1 MYTEQIAKDL
11 DEKQGIMI
19 LLNGKWGTGKTYR
32 WKYFI
37 ANELT
42 RKKALYFSLFG
53 LTSVEDLR
61 KEIFNNYISDRVTHS
76 NKHCVSK
83 LFIFVLIPIVIIYLT
98 LKIMLSFRDT
108 IYKIQEI
115 ENSKAI
121 SYIKHFAELYTLDN
135 IFWIVMIIF
144 IFIIVLFMQHCQTL
158 TTYFLN
164 KFMGI
169 NYNNVCI
176 DKLYSSQ
183 KVVFCFDDFERIA
196 NIALTDEFLGY
207 FNLLSKTYKFNILI
221 IANSQA
227 EYIQSDISENV
238 PNKINSLVKYQEKL
252 FDRIYIHEE
261 FDNFQN
267 FLESLETNETLR
279 ECLKNIY
286 LKLKFAG
293 ENLYTFKKEDRK
305 FITTAANNLRLLKK
319 IKDNMDIIYN
329 NISYETLDKE
339 ETHTGVIN
347 FVAAMTLGFE
357 TGRYTD
363 IKSYCDDGTNT
374 LYQASSNTKKEF
386 IDILFSDCYFHNY
399 QSTYDLIYRGKISE
413 NLKREL
419 LPLQHANKYTKF
431 EEYMLKLRKKHLLA
445 YRSMELKDLLKET
458 DNLIKNEDI
467 LFSSYNSMYTALGT
481 YCILLDYNGQHITT
495 TRKTGRNIKRAIS
508 CFIKQQNIFDDKFN
522 SPSWGWNAN
531 KEVQNDYN
539 DLYNY
544 IFSVKIK
551 NMASELIKSKN
562 LLNDYINIY
571 YNDRSYILRTVAL
584 IILYKKSNLDLNEL
598 YKKDFE
604 KFQDFVQK
612 VLIFDCE
619 SSMYNKICKAL
630 GYTPVIYKNLIDKI
644 VEIAKYHA
652 ANKAKY
658 TSEYRNYENLLERV
672 KQIKQQ
678 NLYRQ

>member
-1 MYTEQIAKDL
+1 
-11 DEKQGIMI
+11 
-19 LLNGKWGTGKTYR
+19 
-32 WKYFI
+32 
-37 ANELT
+37 
-42 RKKALYFSLFG
+42 
-53 LTSVEDLR
+53 
-61 KEIFNNYISDRVTHS
+61 
-76 NKHCVSK
+76 
-83 LFIFVLIPIVIIYLT
+83 
-98 LKIMLSFRDT
+98 
-108 IYKIQEI
+108 
-115 ENSKAI
+115 
-121 SYIKHFAELYTLDN
+121 
-135 IFWIVMIIF
+135 
-144 IFIIVLFMQHCQTL
+144 MQHCQTL

-293 ENLYTFKKEDRK
+293 ENLDTFKKEDRK

-386 IDILFSDCYFHNY
+386 IDILF
-399 QSTYDLIYRGKISE
+399 
-413 NLKREL
+413 
-419 LPLQHANKYTKF
+419 
-431 EEYMLKLRKKHLLA
+431 
-445 YRSMELKDLLKET
+445 
-458 DNLIKNEDI
+458 
-467 LFSSYNSMYTALGT
+467 
-481 YCILLDYNGQHITT
+481 
-495 TRKTGRNIKRAIS
+495 
-508 CFIKQQNIFDDKFN
+508 
-522 SPSWGWNAN
+522 
-531 KEVQNDYN
+531 
-539 DLYNY
+539 
-544 IFSVKIK
+544 
-551 NMASELIKSKN
+551 
-562 LLNDYINIY
+562 
-571 YNDRSYILRTVAL
+571 
-584 IILYKKSNLDLNEL
+584 
-598 YKKDFE
+598 
-604 KFQDFVQK
+604 
-612 VLIFDCE
+612 
-619 SSMYNKICKAL
+619 
-630 GYTPVIYKNLIDKI
+630 
-644 VEIAKYHA
+644 
-652 ANKAKY
+652 
-658 TSEYRNYENLLERV
+658 
-672 KQIKQQ
+672 
-678 NLYRQ
+678 